1 MEDQNEHKVQFLK
14 VVKLLYV
21 EIRRK
26 GTKEIRRGKVELSA
40 GAFYEISSC
49 TSSDFALIIIQQQ
62 FVNA

>member
-1 MEDQNEHKVQFLK
+1 MEDQEEHKVQFLK
-14 VVKLLYV
+14 VVKLLFV

-26 GTKEIRRGKVELSA
+26 GTKGGKVELSA
-40 GAFYEISSC
+40 SAFYEISSC